1 MLDRSVSHAATP
13 TWQRPFSRME
23 VTRSCVGCTMRRLCG
38 SARVTTVGYRERG
51 GGDWRGG
58 LALRVVE
65 RHGLSGK
72 GGAAEAKRV

>member
-1 MLDRSVSHAATP
+1 
-13 TWQRPFSRME
+13 
-23 VTRSCVGCTMRRLCG
+23 MRRLCG